1 MTPLR
6 IVLTHSRPCR
16 VLLIAV
22 LLAIPVL
29 QAIAGNTYIY
39 RENDGTIWY
48 TNKKPVGVES
58 NKYKLIGIF
67 GRSTATA
74 SCSGMTAARM
84 ETRARLYAADINRYA
99 KLYGVSRLL
108 VKAIISVESCFDNR
122 AISRA
127 GAKGLMQLMPDT
139 ARYLGV
145 SNVFD
150 QQQNIRGGVRYFSEM
165 QKRFN
170 YDNLLA
176 LAAYNAGPTAVD
188 KYAGVPPYRETI
200 NYVARVMKKYR
211 EYVAKN

>member
-1 MTPLR
+1 MCFLSSYNR
-6 IVLTHSRPCR
+6 QLK
-16 VLLIAV
+16 VLLMAA
-22 LLAIPVL
+22 LLAVPIV
-29 QAIAGNTYIY
+29 QAIAGDTYIY

-48 TNKKPVGVES
+48 TNKKPVAVEP

-67 GRSTATA
+67 GRPTATA
-74 SCSGMTAARM
+74 SCSGMTPARM
-84 ETRARLYAADINRYA
+84 ETRARLYADDINRYA
-99 KLYGVSRLL
+99 KKYGVSHLL
-108 VKAIISVESCFDNR
+108 VKAIISVESCFDSR
-122 AISRA
+122 AISSA
-127 GAKGLMQLMPDT
+127 GARGLMQLMPDT

-200 NYVARVMKKYR
+200 DYVARVMKKYR
-211 EYVAKN
+211 EYIAKS

>member
-1 MTPLR
+1 MLFISSYNR
-6 IVLTHSRPCR
+6 ELR
-16 VLLIAV
+16 VLLIVALIAV
-22 LLAIPVL
+22 PVV
-29 QAIAGNTYIY
+29 QAEAAAGDTYIY

-48 TNKKPVGVES
+48 TNTKPVGVEP
-58 NKYKLIGIF
+58 NKYQLIGIY
-67 GRSTATA
+67 GRTTATA

-84 ETRARLYAADINRYA
+84 ETRARLYADDINRYA
-99 KLYGVSRLL
+99 KKYGVNRLL
-108 VKAIISVESCFDNR
+108 VKAIISVESCFDSR

-127 GAKGLMQLMPDT
+127 GARGLMQLMPDT

-165 QKRFN
+165 RKRFN

-200 NYVARVMKKYR
+200 DYVARVMKKYR
-211 EYVAKN
+211 EYIAIN